1 MFNDSGPFLN
11 IEDLSKSRNSIHQ
24 PFPKLCAVCSTSCSL
39 YPEPICLYYESDF
52 YKDALMQIVPPL
64 TSSKCTTHRTQ
75 AETAQK
81 WKGEL
86 CSVQNINIY
95 HPLLQLC
102 SDRLEIFRYVL
113 CNVGCVFLETIHYL
127 ACVVLSQRRFSQGGV
142 TFG

>member
-1 MFNDSGPFLN
+1 
-11 IEDLSKSRNSIHQ
+11 
-24 PFPKLCAVCSTSCSL
+24 
-39 YPEPICLYYESDF
+39 
-52 YKDALMQIVPPL
+52 MQIVPPL

-102 SDRLEIFRYVL
+102 SDKLEKEGQKTKL
-113 CNVGCVFLETIHYL
+113 DTIK
-127 ACVVLSQRRFSQGGV
+127 
-142 TFG
+142 